1 MATIAAN
8 DEGREAGRFP
18 EFSARMHWA
27 TGPGE
32 QRDVAVLEVAG
43 SLCADT
49 AERLRQA
56 LYPAGEWRFV
66 VLEAAGVTSLDAVG
80 LAVIVHAAQSAR
92 AGGGAL
98 RLACAGEPVSD
109 TLSRTGLDRYLPAH
123 ASVFEAMQ
131 SFG

>member
-8 DEGREAGRFP
+8 DNGRDAGRFP

-27 TGPGE
+27 AGPGE
-32 QRDVAVLEVAG
+32 QRHVAVLELAG

-49 AERLRQA
+49 AEQLREA
-56 LYPAGEWRFV
+56 LYPAGQWRFV
-66 VLEAAGVTSLDAVG
+66 VLEAAGVTRLDVVG
-80 LAVIVHAAQSAR
+80 LAVIVHAARSAR

-98 RLACAGEPVSD
+98 LLACAGEPVSD
-109 TLSRTGLDRYLPAH
+109 TLNRTGLNRFIPAH
-123 ASVFEAMQ
+123 PSVVEAVR